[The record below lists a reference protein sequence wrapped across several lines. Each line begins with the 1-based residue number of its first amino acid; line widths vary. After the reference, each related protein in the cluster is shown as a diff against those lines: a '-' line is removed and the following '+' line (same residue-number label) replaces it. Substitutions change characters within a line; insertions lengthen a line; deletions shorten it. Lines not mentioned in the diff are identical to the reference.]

1 MTFFQIT
8 INVRSYTMYFAMDY
22 FRKSRCI
29 IKGSNVNVV
38 GVRVDV
44 VTIINALAFGSV
56 TPMLATLF
64 TQGIV

>member
-8 INVRSYTMYFAMDY
+8 INVRPYTMYLAMDY

-29 IKGSNVNVV
+29 VKGSDMNVV

-44 VTIINALAFGSV
+44 VTIIDALAFRSV

-64 TQGIV
+64 T